1 MGGGTTTTMEGVS
14 AAITTV
20 LGEFTDTITVGNIAT
35 LIAVALGFA
44 IPLVLF
50 WFGYRFLVRKGM
62 GAFKKGKL

>member
-1 MGGGTTTTMEGVS
+1 MEGGTTFMEGVS

>member
-1 MGGGTTTTMEGVS
+1 MGGGTTTMEGVS

>member
-1 MGGGTTTTMEGVS
+1 MEGGTTFMEGVS
-14 AAITTV
+14 TAISTV
-20 LGEFTDTITVGNIAT
+20 LSEFTGTITVGNIAT

-62 GAFKKGKL
+62 AAFKKGKL

>member
-1 MGGGTTTTMEGVS
+1 MEGGTPTIMEGVS

-20 LGEFTDTITVGNIAT
+20 LGEFTKTITVGNIAT

>member
-1 MGGGTTTTMEGVS
+1 MEGGTTTTMEGVS

>member
-1 MGGGTTTTMEGVS
+1 MEGGTTTTMEGVS

-20 LGEFTDTITVGNIAT
+20 LGEFTDSITVGNIAT

>member
-1 MGGGTTTTMEGVS
+1 MNEGGAGFMDGVS

-35 LIAVALGFA
+35 LLAVALGFA

>member
-1 MGGGTTTTMEGVS
+1 MEGGTTFMEGVS
-14 AAITTV
+14 TAISTV
-20 LGEFTDTITVGNIAT
+20 LSEFTKTITVGNIAT

-62 GAFKKGKL
+62 AAFKKGKL